1 MEFIIVED
9 FFTNIKQEFQNRD
22 DKLVNI
28 TELKRID
35 IRVED
40 SELYLFSFFFS
51 ILFLDLEL
59 RVSMILH
66 ICHISC
72 NYDYIS

>member
-1 MEFIIVED
+1 LEFIIVGD

-22 DKLVNI
+22 DKLVKV

-40 SELYLFSFFFS
+40 GELYLFSFFFS
-51 ILFLDLEL
+51 ILFLDLGL

-66 ICHISC
+66 MCHISY
-72 NYDYIS
+72 NHDHIS